1 MSYAVVFRGRIEVL
15 FWGLRDLKRIHL
27 MTVDKPRVDVE
38 CAGHILYSSVITNAR
53 KNPNFNTP
61 VKFLELELPEQ
72 ELYRP
77 PLTIRAVDCRSFG
90 RYTLVGTHTINS
102 IHKYMY
108 YPQTKK
114 AKDVEEKKKNL
125 YQLQQYTG
133 KMILS
138 SESIESVIE
147 ESFTFFAT
155 FANCSVLCQVSIHRR
170 LNCTIHL
177 YQSH

>member
-1 MSYAVVFRGRIEVL
+1 MQDYINIYIIVINFRIEVL

-27 MTVDKPRVDVE
+27 LTVDKPRVDVE
-38 CAGHILYSSVITNAR
+38 CAGHILYSSVIANAK

-61 VKFLELELPEQ
+61 IKFLELELPEQ

-108 YPQTKK
+108 YPLTKR
-114 AKDVEEKKKNL
+114 AKDAQERKKSL
-125 YQLQQYTG
+125 YQLQYTG
-133 KMILS
+133 NC
-138 SESIESVIE
+138 VIN
-147 ESFTFFAT
+147 FAKG
-155 FANCSVLCQVSIHRR
+155 VMKLLC
-170 LNCTIHL
+170 N
-177 YQSH
+177 YD